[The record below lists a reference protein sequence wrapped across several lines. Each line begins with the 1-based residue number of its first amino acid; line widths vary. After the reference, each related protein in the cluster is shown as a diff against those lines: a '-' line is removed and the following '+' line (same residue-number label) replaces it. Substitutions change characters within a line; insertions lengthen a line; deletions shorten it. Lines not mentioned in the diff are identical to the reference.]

1 MAAYIVSLN
10 PKINEKPGALIAI
23 ENGTIG
29 FDVKRVFYIYGTQG
43 DINRR
48 GNHGH
53 TNTTQFIVCLSGE
66 TDIETTYRDGSS
78 QMFKLSS
85 PNAGLM
91 LPPFNHIVMNM
102 KNNAILMVVCDA
114 EFKDEISYTDK
125 VYYAKFSYPPPS

>member
-23 ENGTIG
+23 EKDTIG

-43 DINRR
+43 DNNRR

-53 TNTTQFIVCLSGE
+53 TNTNQFIVCLIGE
-66 TDIETTYRDGSS
+66 TDIQTTFSDGST
-78 QMFKLSS
+78 QLFRLSS
-85 PNAGLM
+85 PNVGLM

-102 KNNAILMVVCDA
+102 KNNAILMVVCDK
-114 EFKDEISYTDK
+114 EFKNEVSYTTLTYTG
-125 VYYAKFSYPPPS
+125 VT